1 VGIALICGA
10 GSAWHAYKAK
20 ADQRKLAEAT
30 RVSAEQGSAKA
41 QYELGR
47 MYYSGK
53 GAPQDDTRA
62 MIWFRKAADQG
73 YAKAQFCVGDLYFR
87 GKGVPQNSAE
97 AVNWTRKAADQGYA
111 RAESGLAYMYSNGA
125 GVPQSYTDAINW
137 YRKAANQGDIG
148 SQKALGYMYLH
159 GQGASQDYAESARWI
174 QKAADQGDAEAE
186 ASLAYIYA
194 KGEGVPQNRT
204 EAIRWY
210 RKAAAQGNEYAS
222 VALSQRLTGFAKFN
236 LFVKIVFGLFLA
248 FSFLPTNFLM
258 HAETSDRRNLA
269 LTATGIVWLTSAG
282 VNWYGYTHH
291 AIRCLAYG
299 LNTFTCFKLLLD
311 ALTIAALIYIVRS
324 KPEEQHSDDAAGVA
338 PSPA

>member
-1 VGIALICGA
+1 M
-10 GSAWHAYKAK
+10 KAE
-20 ADQRKLAEAT
+20 QQKLAEAT
-30 RVSAEQGSAKA
+30 RVRAERGDAAA
-41 QYELGR
+41 QRDLGK
-47 MYYSGK
+47 MYYFGK
-53 GAPQDDTRA
+53 GVSQDYSNA
-62 MIWFRKAADQG
+62 VVWFRKAADQG
-73 YAKAQFCVGDLYFR
+73 DARAQYDVGDLYFR
-87 GKGVPQNSAE
+87 GIVVPRSYAD
-97 AVNWTRKAADQGYA
+97 AVNWTQKAADQGYA

-125 GVPQSYTDAINW
+125 GVPQSYTDAIKW
-137 YRKAANQGDIG
+137 YRKAADQGDVG

-159 GQGASQDYAESARWI
+159 GQGVPQDYTESARWI

-210 RKAAAQGNEYAS
+210 RKAAAQGNQYAS
-222 VALSQRLTGFAKFN
+222 VALSQGFTGFAKFN

-299 LNTFTCFKLLLD
+299 LNPFTCFKLLLD

-324 KPEEQHSDDAAGVA
+324 KPEQQHGNEAAGEA